1 MSSPTPPQGQGTITT
16 PMLDSGQEID
26 MPLFSAWS
34 VVSALHPSKQ
44 TKKQQQCIQHTNFA
58 ILQVLHLPQKTFIV
72 KKSTSGS
79 L

>member
-44 TKKQQQCIQHTNFA
+44 KHTMYTYKFRYSTGVC
-58 ILQVLHLPQKTFIV
+58 LLHLLQKL
-72 KKSTSGS
+72 S
-79 L
+79 